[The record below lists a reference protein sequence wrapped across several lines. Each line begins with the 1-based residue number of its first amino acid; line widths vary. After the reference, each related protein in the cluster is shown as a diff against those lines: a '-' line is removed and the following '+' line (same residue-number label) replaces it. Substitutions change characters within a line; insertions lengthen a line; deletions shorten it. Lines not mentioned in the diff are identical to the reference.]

1 MEKSGWVVNVN
12 IRQTLRKFGIAGSAA
27 VSAAL
32 LVTVF
37 SAAPVSAGTA
47 PSQPDPAGCTSGPT
61 GDGGVQALCKTN
73 VYQLSVTCPS
83 LANSKKVPIDQFI
96 PASHNHAGGGDLYV
110 NRGDNQHY
118 DSVICYAGD
127 VQEFHIE
134 PR

>member
-1 MEKSGWVVNVN
+1 MNV
-12 IRQTLRKFGIAGSAA
+12 RQTLRKFGIAGSAA

-37 SAAPVSAGTA
+37 SAAPVSAGTG

-73 VYQLSVTCPS
+73 AYQLSVTCPR
-83 LANSKKVPIDQFI
+83 LANPKKVPIDVPI
-96 PASHNHAGGGDLYV
+96 YASQNHAGRGERYV
-110 NRGDNQHY
+110 NKSDDQHY
-118 DSVICYAGD
+118 HSVVCYAGD

-134 PR
+134 HR